1 MKRDGDA
8 DRRRAER
15 PFAAGAFPA
24 KTLVWERGIADSMN
38 TKDLAKQVADQLG
51 TTEKQARELLD
62 AALNAIGQAAA
73 AGDEINLPGFGKF
86 KVKNMSERSGRN
98 PATGEAIT
106 IAPSKKLTFTP
117 AKALKDRL

>member
-1 MKRDGDA
+1 
-8 DRRRAER
+8 
-15 PFAAGAFPA
+15 
-24 KTLVWERGIADSMN
+24 MN

-86 KVKNMSERSGRN
+86 KVKSMSERSGRN
-98 PATGEAIT
+98 PGCSRGSHRPRPQSA
-106 IAPSKKLTFTP
+106 
-117 AKALKDRL
+117 DRCRQGQSCP